1 MPACQF
7 EDGGNM
13 FLQNIEYNLSELHG
27 VITQKTG
34 FFVAK
39 AVRISLE
46 KLFFPLLPT
55 SQCSSVSFHSLR

>member
-1 MPACQF
+1 MPACQP

-13 FLQNIEYNLSELHG
+13 YFQNIEYNLTELHG
-27 VITQKTG
+27 VISQKTG

-46 KLFFPLLPT
+46 KLL
-55 SQCSSVSFHSLR
+55 